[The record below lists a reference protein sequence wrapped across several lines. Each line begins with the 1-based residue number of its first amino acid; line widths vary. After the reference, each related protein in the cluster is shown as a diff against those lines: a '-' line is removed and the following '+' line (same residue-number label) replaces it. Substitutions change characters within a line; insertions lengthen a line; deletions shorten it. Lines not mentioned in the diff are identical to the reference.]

1 MKKIISLIG
10 LLAMLAAF
18 TGCHSVQL
26 ESGGA
31 YNPSPTTLA
40 PEQALYVSDAAYKLS
55 YDAVDAVLLF
65 ERNNRAQLQAVSTKI
80 KTALDGIR
88 PTVVDIDH
96 RWALAR
102 QVYKANPTPAN
113 LTVVQ
118 NILAEI
124 QRLVPV
130 AQSQLT
136 ITQ

>member
-1 MKKIISLIG
+1 
-10 LLAMLAAF
+10 MLAAF

-40 PEQALYVSDAAYKLS
+40 PEQALYVNDAAYRLA
-55 YDAVDAVLLF
+55 YDAVDAVFLF
-65 ERNNRAQLQAVSTKI
+65 ERNNRVQLQAVSPKI

-88 PTVVDIDH
+88 QTAADIDH

-102 QVYKANPTPAN
+102 QAYKANPTPAN
-113 LTVVQ
+113 LTAVQ
-118 NILAEI
+118 QVLAEI